1 MVVQQQ
7 PTKESISAKV
17 LATSTT
23 VSIKP
28 VSGQPS
34 PTVPDVGTS
43 VAAEALPTEMAFV
56 PRNQRLPAQ
65 RDDDEIITVGQRKK
79 KRKRVEGE
87 STEEGRKKKAK
98 GVHLQNSLIA
108 DSTEK
113 DAEGAL
119 DESIM
124 FDYGAAPNLLDD
136 GGDVGEAKKKRKKDP
151 NPDRGEVS

>member
-7 PTKESISAKV
+7 PTKESISAEV
-17 LATSTT
+17 VATSTS
-23 VSIKP
+23 VSAKP

-34 PTVPDVGTS
+34 LTVPDMGSS
-43 VAAEALPTEMAFV
+43 VATEALPTEIAFV
-56 PRNQRLPAQ
+56 PRSQRLLAQ

-87 STEEGRKKKAK
+87 STEGRKGKAK

-108 DSTEK
+108 DSTEN

-124 FDYGAAPNLLDD
+124 FDYGAAPNILDD
-136 GGDVGEAKKKRKKDP
+136 GGDVGETKKKRKKDP
-151 NPDRGEVS
+151 NPDRGELS